1 MKKNLLLIL
10 ILFFYF
16 NSTKILYSA
25 IENKIVVRV
34 QNKVITSFDVKNKI
48 LSSLIL
54 TNQEINQKNID
65 NMKSQTLNILISNKL
80 KEIELEYRGIK
91 DEINDSRLK
100 NYLDSIS
107 SNDLDGLKKKFKYNN
122 IDYELFVNEIKTDLK
137 WQGFIYKVYSN
148 KILIDE
154 NSIDEEVQNIMNSSS
169 VLKEFNLSEIEI
181 LRNNNKKEK
190 SLVEDLLKKI
200 SENGFEEIA
209 FQYSISTSSTNKG
222 KLGWIN
228 SKSLSKQIFNV
239 VEKMSPGDVSTP
251 IITANSILILK
262 LNEVKSV
269 KSDQVNVINL
279 KKNLI
284 NKKKNEMFKLY
295 SNSLLSKLRNN
306 SLIRYK

>member
-295 SNSLLSKLRNN
+295 SNSLLSKLINN